1 MTRSPVVCASVWGYV
16 CHVLNGG
23 SCSCCA
29 FLESV
34 FAHLAPICHKANYI
48 NSFFSL
54 MLCHLGAANPGTDHP
69 APASQCLETEGSAR
83 VCASPAHNPP
93 HPKAN
98 AHAPSQRFP
107 CPKPTCARCQ
117 AARDYQYSPKPVAR
131 FRPAWPRL
139 SCGSPSRGPPLTR
152 FCVLSKP
159 GAPCVAC
166 GVWRGLL

>member
-34 FAHLAPICHKANYI
+34 FAHLASICHKANYI

-83 VCASPAHNPP
+83 VCASLHTTLPT
-93 HPKAN
+93 PKRTLTHQASVSR
-98 AHAPSQRFP
+98 APNQ
-107 CPKPTCARCQ
+107 
-117 AARDYQYSPKPVAR
+117 PV
-131 FRPAWPRL
+131 
-139 SCGSPSRGPPLTR
+139 
-152 FCVLSKP
+152 P
-159 GAPCVAC
+159 GARQRETTSTAQSQLHAGAQPGRAFPVEAP
-166 GVWRGLL
+166 VEALPSPVSAS